1 MGKIVVELD
10 CTKDGPIGAN
20 LSEEPIEKVKP
31 YLHRLDFDGKE
42 DSLSIS
48 ADDPVE
54 ANFKVINMTDIQLT
68 PVPGDEKH
76 FKLLFKAT
84 VEFNL
89 DFEPDDEYG
98 GKFFKKVIDETD
110 WTTTVSSNI
119 IGLEKSDG
127 TKDNEFFDGLYDSI
141 KIKLNIL

>member
-31 YLHRLDFDGKE
+31 YLHRLDFDGVE

-54 ANFKVINMTDIQLT
+54 ANKVINMTDIQLT

-76 FKLLFKAT
+76 FKLL
-84 VEFNL
+84 
-89 DFEPDDEYG
+89 
-98 GKFFKKVIDETD
+98 
-110 WTTTVSSNI
+110 
-119 IGLEKSDG
+119 
-127 TKDNEFFDGLYDSI
+127 
-141 KIKLNIL
+141 KLQ